1 MSGPIKVWIGLVL
14 LALSMAEVD
23 WTTEHRKTFCNMIAN
38 RRIYK
43 QQRLEWYCQ
52 IKFRKVD
59 EQVWFQLIWIFN
71 Y

>member
-14 LALSMAEVD
+14 LALSSAEVD

-52 IKFRKVD
+52 IKVRKVED
-59 EQVWFQLIWIFN
+59 QV
-71 Y
+71 

>member
-1 MSGPIKVWIGLVL
+1 MSGPMKVWIWLVL
-14 LALSMAEVD
+14 QASVANLSSAEVD

-52 IKFRKVD
+52 IKVRKVED
-59 EQVWFQLIWIFN
+59 QV
-71 Y
+71 